1 MLWRRIVFS
10 VLISNTDDH
19 LRNHGF
25 LYDGTDG
32 WRLAP
37 AYDLNP
43 VLVDIKA
50 RVLAT
55 YIDLD
60 DGTASL
66 NPRWKSLSISSWMPS
81 RRAR

>member
-66 NPRWKSLSISSWMPS
+66 NLALEVAEYFELDAEQ
-81 RRAR
+81 AR